1 MNKKAAIGVL
11 SVSALLI
18 TGCAVPVP
26 FQVASWALDGI
37 SYVMTEKSMT
47 DHGLSAVAQK
57 DCAVWRGVTAGEL
70 CREWQDGGGIL
81 MADKSA
87 TNSPETTASFEPRA
101 RLDILTRDPKL
112 DDDHRSGDQMM
123 NLVTDSSSVTE
134 PVGVTGLTQ
143 PVRNFAAPTPNLLV
157 RESIA
162 LSAAQ
167 KRSARQ
173 ALSVSMTRV
182 DSRSEPASGVYFV
195 IGSFRKFRNARA
207 LASRHGVLVPAVLS
221 ANLNGAPVYRV
232 VVGPA
237 VSGRE
242 KYLHRRIAKM
252 GLRDTWAISVQPGDW
267 SIAHRVVEH
276 ASRVVEDPELAQ
288 SPH

>member
-81 MADKSA
+81 MVDKSVTNPPEA
-87 TNSPETTASFEPRA
+87 TAGFEPRA
-101 RLDILTRDPKL
+101 RMDILTRAPKL
-112 DDDHRSGDQMM
+112 DDSQHSGDQMM

-134 PVGVTGLTQ
+134 PVGVADLTQ

-195 IGSFRKFRNARA
+195 IGSFRKFGNARA

-242 KYLHRRIAKM
+242 KYLHRRISEM
-252 GLRDTWAISVQPGDW
+252 GLRDTWAIRVQPGDW
-267 SIAHRVVEH
+267 SIARRVVEH
-276 ASRVVEDPELAQ
+276 VARVTQDSELAQ
-288 SPH
+288 SRH